1 MDQQTV
7 REVAAISRLRL
18 TDDEAG
24 ELSEDLEEIL
34 RYFSLLDEAPSVA
47 DYDFNPV
54 RIEDVVRDDE
64 EAQDI
69 EQEVLWKIMDMF
81 EDWVRGPRLI

>member
-18 TDDEAG
+18 TDDEVKEFAK
-24 ELSEDLEEIL
+24 DLEEIL
-34 RYFSLLDEAPSVA
+34 LYFSLLDEASPA
-47 DYDFNPV
+47 AEYDFNPV
-54 RIEDVVRDDE
+54 RIEDVTRDDE
-64 EAQDI
+64 EGQDI
-69 EQEVLWKIMDMF
+69 EPESLRKIMDMF